1 MSPRFTS
8 ILNYI
13 FLVCFFQLFHLFGL
27 TRNGHRHGEEKTD
40 HKGEFFQMFR
50 VVCLLRYQRSK
61 GRGSPFHFK
70 LIVTYVST
78 DSEI

>member
-13 FLVCFFQLFHLFGL
+13 FFSVFFQLFHLFGL
-27 TRNGHRHGEEKTD
+27 TRNGHRLGEEKTD
-40 HKGEFFQMFR
+40 HKGEFFQMFL
-50 VVCLLRYQRSK
+50 VGLLRYQRSK